1 VKAWVATTLDGEDGL
16 ELQELA
22 SLQCGSEQIR
32 IANHAVVRRVS
43 DADRWS

>member
-43 DADRWS
+43 DADRSS